1 MEMLS
6 IYSSKKRKRS
16 DGQVDRQVFTAFEA
30 PERRL
35 DGHVAVVFHE
45 RRTKTNQNQADVTQE
60 NVERHRRTKANSVN
74 RTPSHVTFSRVSQHT
89 HFNVARDIGSRLKV
103 SCACHPCVIRMLLL
117 S

>member
-1 MEMLS
+1 MVKWIGKFSLLLKRLRDAWMDMLPL
-6 IYSSKKRKRS
+6 SSMS
-16 DGQVDRQVFTAFEA
+16 E
-30 PERRL
+30 ERRQ
-35 DGHVAVVFHE
+35 
-45 RRTKTNQNQADVTQE
+45 NQNQADVTQE
-60 NVERHRRTKANSVN
+60 NVERHRRAKANSVN